1 MKATL
6 IGGEAHGKVIE
17 IEDGRLSV
25 DMLDPIG
32 RIWRNEAQRWVIGQ
46 ETLTFFVISGM
57 PYKQSEA
64 LIRKQLA
71 ASEEAF
77 EAFTKMTKPWR
88 PCRDLLTPV
97 GDIDG
102 CVYQSGHYGDHKS
115 IVDGKT
121 YLWDVCRQ
129 DMCLQ
134 WEEVAASEE
143 RLPHQ

>member
-32 RIWRNEAQRWVIGQ
+32 RIWRYEAQRWVIGQ

-64 LIRKQLA
+64 LIRA
-71 ASEEAF
+71 DCD
-77 EAFTKMTKPWR
+77 T
-88 PCRDLLTPV
+88 
-97 GDIDG
+97 
-102 CVYQSGHYGDHKS
+102 
-115 IVDGKT
+115 
-121 YLWDVCRQ
+121 
-129 DMCLQ
+129 
-134 WEEVAASEE
+134 
-143 RLPHQ
+143 